1 MKKNLFKLLATILLL
16 AGSSITKAQVEDPVS
31 WSYKANKIDGNK
43 YELVI
48 TASIEKGWH
57 LYSIALPSGGPIPTT
72 FTFKPSPDFK
82 LVDKVKELSKPT
94 KEHDEIFN
102 LDLSFFAKEATFSQ
116 EVELTSNKTIDING
130 NIEYQACFSDKCIYL
145 EKDFT
150 IKVGDE
156 KVAQVSTTET
166 PKTEVQ
172 QQKPTE
178 KKEGSSLLVFF
189 FISFAAGLAGLLTP
203 CVFPMIPM
211 TVSFFMN
218 KQGNK
223 FNAFMNA
230 LVFGISIIAI
240 YTSIG
245 LLVSLT
251 NLGANFA
258 SQLTSHWITNLIF
271 FVLFITFAA
280 SFFGLFEIVLPGNLA
295 NKTDSKADKGGF
307 IGSFFMA
314 LTTVIVS
321 LSCVGPIVGALL
333 VEAAS
338 GLGAKPII
346 GMFGFSLAFSIP
358 FTLFAIF
365 PSWLNSLPRS
375 GGWMNSV
382 KVVLGFIVLAF
393 SLKFLMIIDDTYHFG
408 LLGRDVY
415 LAIWIAIFTLLGLY
429 LLGKIKFKND
439 SEFKHLGFFRL
450 ILAIAS
456 FSFVIY
462 LIPGMI
468 GAPLKSISGLL
479 PPQASHSFDLMTM
492 INKSKTVSSVK
503 VDDKSSLCETPKY
516 ADFLHL
522 PYGLEGYFDYNQAL
536 ACARA
541 QRKPLFIDF
550 VGHSCSNCKE
560 MEAKVWSDPRVLD
573 KLRNE
578 YVIVALYIDERFE
591 LPESEWVTSKVDG
604 KVKKTIGKR
613 NADMQIS
620 RFNINGQPYYVL
632 LDGQEKTLADPR
644 GYNLDIDAFLKF
656 LDSGIDEYK
665 KRSSSLQ

>member
-1 MKKNLFKLLATILLL
+1 MKNNLVKLFAIILLI
-16 AGSSITKAQVEDPVS
+16 AGSITLKAQVEDPVS
-31 WSYKANKIDGNK
+31 WSFKVTKIEGNK
-43 YELVI
+43 YEI
-48 TASIEKGWH
+48 NMNASIEEGWH
-57 LYSIALPSGGPIPTT
+57 LYSISLPEGGPIATT
-72 FTFKPSPDFK
+72 FTFKQTPDFR
-82 LVDKVKELSKPT
+82 LIDKVKELNKSIT
-94 KEHDEIFN
+94 EHDAIFN
-102 LDLSFFAKEATFSQ
+102 LDLSFFEKAATFSQ
-116 EVELTSNKTIDING
+116 VVELVNAESAEING

-145 EKDFT
+145 EKDFNVK
-150 IKVGDE
+150 IVGDKPVLADVKAPE
-156 KVAQVSTTET
+156 TVKVKQPTTAD
-166 PKTEVQ
+166 
-172 QQKPTE
+172 
-178 KKEGSSLLVFF
+178 KKDNSSLLVFF
-189 FISFAAGLAGLLTP
+189 LISFAAGLAGLLTP

-218 KQGNK
+218 KQGNR

-271 FVLFITFAA
+271 FVLFIAFAA
-280 SFFGLFEIVLPGNLA
+280 SFFGLFEIVLPGSLA

-382 KVVLGFIVLAF
+382 KIVLGFIVLAF
-393 SLKFLMIIDDTYHFG
+393 SLKFLMIIDDTYHWG

-415 LAIWIAIFTLLGLY
+415 LAIWISIFTLLGFY
-429 LLGKIKFKND
+429 LLGKLKFKND

-450 ILAIAS
+450 ILAVFS
-456 FSFVIY
+456 FAFVIY

-516 ADFLHL
+516 ADILHL

-541 QRKPLFIDF
+541 QKKPLFIDF
-550 VGHSCSNCKE
+550 VGHSCSNCKA
-560 MEAKVWSDPRVLD
+560 MESNVWSDPRVLE
-573 KLRNE
+573 KLRND
-578 YVIVALYIDERFE
+578 YVIVALYIDERLE
-591 LPESEWVTSKVDG
+591 LPENEWITSKVDG
-604 KVKKTIGKR
+604 KVKKTIGKQ

-632 LDGQEKTLADPR
+632 LDGNEKTLVEPR
-644 GYNLDIDAFLKF
+644 GYNLDIDAYIKF
-656 LDSGIDEYK
+656 LDNGIEEFK
-665 KRSSSLQ
+665 KRSNNSK

>member
-1 MKKNLFKLLATILLL
+1 MKTNLLKILTALLL
-16 AGSSITKAQVEDPVS
+16 LIIATLSKAEVSDPIS
-31 WSYKANKIDGNK
+31 WSFKASKIEGNK
-43 YELVI
+43 YEIVFS
-48 TASIEKGWH
+48 ASIDQGWH
-57 LYSIALPSGGPIPTT
+57 LYSISQPEDGPQALA
-72 FTFKPSPDFK
+72 FTFKQTPDFK
-82 LVDKVKELSKPT
+82 LIGKVKEVSKAT
-94 KEHDEIFN
+94 TEFDKIFKLN
-102 LDLSFFAKEATFSQ
+102 VSFFEKSATYSQ
-116 EVELTSNKTIDING
+116 VVELVNADSAEVTG
-130 NIEYQACFSDKCIYL
+130 NIEYQACFSGTCTYL
-145 EKDFT
+145 DNDFSINVGGGNPASIASTELQKVDAQSEKPVD
-150 IKVGDE
+150 
-156 KVAQVSTTET
+156 
-166 PKTEVQ
+166 
-172 QQKPTE
+172 
-178 KKEGSSLLVFF
+178 KKEGSSLWVFF

-218 KQGNK
+218 KQGNR
-223 FNAFMNA
+223 FNAIMNA
-230 LVFGISIIAI
+230 AVFGLSIIAI

-251 NLGANFA
+251 NVGANFA
-258 SQLTSHWITNLIF
+258 SQITSHWITNLIF
-271 FVLFITFAA
+271 FILFIVFAA

-365 PSWLNSLPRS
+365 PSLLKSLPRS
-375 GGWMNSV
+375 GGWMNSI
-382 KVVLGFIVLAF
+382 KVVLGFIILAF
-393 SLKFLMIIDDTYHFG
+393 SLKFLMIIDDTYHWG

-415 LAIWIAIFTLLGLY
+415 LTLWISIFTLLGFY

-450 ILAIAS
+450 ILAILS
-456 FSFVIY
+456 FAFVFY
-462 LIPGMI
+462 LIPGLI
-468 GAPLKSISGLL
+468 GAPLKAISGLL

-492 INKSKTVSSVK
+492 INNSKTVTSIK
-503 VDDKSSLCETPKY
+503 ADDQSSLCDTPKY
-516 ADFLHL
+516 TDFLHL

-541 QRKPLFIDF
+541 QKKPLLIDF

-560 MEAKVWSDPRVLD
+560 MESVVWSDPRVLE
-573 KLRNE
+573 KLRND
-578 YVIVALYIDERFE
+578 YVVVALYIDEHFE
-591 LPESEWVTSKVDG
+591 LPENEWITSKVDG
-604 KVKKTIGKR
+604 KVKKTIGKK
-613 NADMQIS
+613 NADFEVS
-620 RFNINGQPYYVL
+620 HFKINGQPYYVL
-632 LDGQEKTLADPR
+632 VDEKEQPLAEPM
-644 GYNLDIDAFLKF
+644 GYNLDVEAFIKF
-656 LDSGIDEYK
+656 LEDGIKAYNK
-665 KRSSSLQ
+665 